1 MLPVNNANGK
11 TNHRKIET
19 LSLLWFVFYTLQ
31 FWEVMYPKVVKQK

>member
-19 LSLLWFVFYTLQ
+19 ILGSDVSKSSKT
-31 FWEVMYPKVVKQK
+31 KVARLV

>member
-19 LSLLWFVFYTLQ
+19 SLLWFVFYTLQ